1 MGNYL
6 SDEPDTATAQEVS
19 PMQPTVSRR
28 TDYSGLIIRL
38 LLLLLA
44 AIGVIGIFLV
54 APPEAAT
61 LF

>member
-1 MGNYL
+1 
-6 SDEPDTATAQEVS
+6 
-19 PMQPTVSRR
+19 MQPTVSRR

-54 APPEAAT
+54 APAEAAT